1 MWVIVGNFP
10 IMYHMCMSFPNV
22 NNSKRIPR
30 FVEEYCKDPNGTRA
44 AIACGFPKSWAG
56 VAACELLKNPNVVEL
71 IAAERARISDSAH
84 IEAVDILREWHDV
97 ATADPSKLTRTRHV
111 NCRHCWGLGNLYQWK
126 AREYAEACDRANT
139 VAIKNNT
146 LPELPDCSGGFG
158 YNRTAEPNLE
168 CPECDG
174 EGEVDVVIAD
184 IETLTGPERKLFAG
198 IKMTKNGPEVVMRDQ
213 DKARDN
219 LAKYRGLLID
229 RKELTGKDG
238 KPLLPAAVPTDLPTD
253 PIALGA
259 LYSQIANG

>member
-1 MWVIVGNFP
+1 
-10 IMYHMCMSFPNV
+10 MYHMCMTFPNV
-22 NNSKRIPR
+22 TRSKRVPR
-30 FVEEYCKDPNGTRA
+30 FVEEYCKEPNGTRA
-44 AIACGFPKSWAG
+44 ALAAGFPKSWAH
-56 VAACELLKNPNVVEL
+56 VAASELLKNPNVINL
-71 IAAERARISDSAH
+71 IAEERARIADAAH

-111 NCRHCWGLGNLYQWK
+111 NCRHCWGVGHLYQWK
-126 AREYAEACDRANT
+126 AREYAEACDAAANRKDPKT
-139 VAIKNNT
+139 GA
-146 LPELPDCSGGFG
+146 PDPADPPDCSGGFG
-158 YNRTAEPNLE
+158 YTRIGEPNPE

-219 LAKYRGLLID
+219 LAKYRGLLIE

-238 KPLLPAAVPTDLPTD
+238 KPLMPNPVPVDLPTD
-253 PIALGA
+253 PVALGA
-259 LYSQIANG
+259 LYAQIANE